1 VNAIVDTLLTALLL
15 AALAAGYL
23 ALAPRSPPRV
33 RFAVAAAGLAAW
45 LVPWGSIRIA
55 LPSSGTF
62 AAPIGESLAAA
73 AGLAPLRDAPW
84 LEAGVLLGYVVA
96 TASLVGLALFVGDCL
111 ALTRCVRRWRAASR
125 AGDELRASLPPE
137 LAAVPAE
144 IRIVADSDI
153 AAATGWLRPM
163 IWVGDRHTGTRL
175 KLALVHELTHA
186 RQRDT
191 LWLLGVAAVRRL
203 YWWNPLVAYIARQ
216 AVLMI
221 ESTCDHE
228 SAAHF
233 AKEQYVAELA
243 SMLLAGA
250 APTSRLVATVRT
262 ANLDVLR
269 LRLLGTDL
277 RLRLRDVALLTAVG
291 AIGAATATASV
302 VEPEQPLAAL
312 PAFALPDTPAGAALA
327 TLIRATNTGDS
338 DVLTELLGAYT
349 PQELPLPLPRDA
361 GQVRVVDVLH
371 SDPLRIGYVVESR
384 GGARHVGEIA
394 VSVSPAVEITESRLR
409 SVP

>member
-1 VNAIVDTLLTALLL
+1 VNAIVDSLLTALLL

-45 LVPWGSIRIA
+45 LVPWSAIRIA
-55 LPSSGTF
+55 WPSSDTF
-62 AAPIGESLAAA
+62 ASPIGESLAAA
-73 AGLAPLRDAPW
+73 AQLAPLRGAPW
-84 LEAGVLLGYVVA
+84 LETGTLLGYVVA
-96 TASLVGLALFVGDCL
+96 AASLMGLALLAFDCL
-111 ALTRCVRRWRAASR
+111 ALGRCIRRWRAASR
-125 AGDELRASLPPE
+125 PGDELRHGLPPE

-144 IRIVADSDI
+144 IRIVADSDV
-153 AAATGWLRPM
+153 AAATGWARPT
-163 IWVGDRHTGTRL
+163 IWIGDRHTGTRL

-186 RQRDT
+186 RQRDP
-191 LWLLGVAAVRRL
+191 LWLVAIAAVRRL
-203 YWWNPLVAYIARQ
+203 YWWNPLVAYLARQ
-216 AVLMI
+216 SVLMI

-233 AKEQYVAELA
+233 AKDQYVAELA

-250 APTSRLVATVRT
+250 EPTPRLVATART
-262 ANLDVLR
+262 PNLDVLR

-277 RLRLRDVALLTAVG
+277 RLRVRDVALLVTVS

-302 VEPEQPLAAL
+302 VEPEQPLVAL
-312 PAFALPDTPAGAALA
+312 PAFVLPDTPAGAALA
-327 TLIRATNTGDS
+327 TLLRATNTGDS
-338 DVLTELLGAYT
+338 ELLTEILGAYT

-371 SDPLRIGYVVESR
+371 SDPLRIEYVVESR
-384 GGARHVGEIA
+384 SGARHVGEIA
-394 VSVSPAVEITESRLR
+394 VTASAEITESRLK